1 MNLIYWLNG
10 LPNSGKTTF
19 TKSLLNVIHLDD
31 YEPGQALASHHL
43 YQDIESLFTQYDT
56 IYVDGLRCN
65 SLSRQI
71 MLRKWH
77 NIHHY
82 YVIGI
87 FVDTDPE
94 ICKARNTRYTDD
106 RMEQFIQHFD
116 RPVLEEGYDEL
127 WTITNN
133 DFDHPNKQVK

>member
-1 MNLIYWLNG
+1 
-10 LPNSGKTTF
+10 
-19 TKSLLNVIHLDD
+19 
-31 YEPGQALASHHL
+31 
-43 YQDIESLFTQYDT
+43 
-56 IYVDGLRCN
+56 
-65 SLSRQI
+65 

-116 RPVLEEGYDEL
+116 KPVLEEGYDEL